1 MNSRLNQIMKLRLV
15 LFFSHFHSSYLL
27 SFLKEKE
34 MKFRDERRK
43 KKRIREKEM
52 ISKLNPIM
60 KLRLIQQ

>member
-34 MKFRDERRK
+34 MKFRDERGKKK
-43 KKRIREKEM
+43 KKRKRDDF
-52 ISKLNPIM
+52 
-60 KLRLIQQ
+60 